1 MAAVEEL
8 AYLSN
13 QLAFEREAPRTWS
26 KADFTGTTKRCNGA
40 SALGSSLP
48 MRPWALT
55 TNGSERPFQCWSAS
69 GGSWSAGLATG
80 PSWT

>member
-13 QLAFEREAPRTWS
+13 QLAFETRGPSNLVKSR
-26 KADFTGTTKRCNGA
+26 FYGTTKRCNGA
-40 SALGSSLP
+40 SALGRACRCGRGL
-48 MRPWALT
+48 LDD
-55 TNGSERPFQCWSAS
+55 EREREAVPVLV
-69 GGSWSAGLATG
+69 GVGRLWSAGLATT

>member
-26 KADFTGTTKRCNGA
+26 KADFMHFVPHDVLRL
-40 SALGSSLP
+40 SAMPYSLGSYC
-48 MRPWALT
+48 A
-55 TNGSERPFQCWSAS
+55 
-69 GGSWSAGLATG
+69 GGHCA
-80 PSWT
+80 